1 MILERRCEYCIYY
14 NEEPSFSLYLFSS
27 DCKKRDT
34 CDIEIRDSIILRART
49 NVTKRYREQTYIRKY
64 PESLWRQEIQEIQE
78 TLERSQFVPSLLQL
92 GCVQWTSQ
100 LLLHTAHS
108 FIITMSSAS
117 HSKTYDAGKVGGIRA
132 LLHVGHPFIIR
143 R

>member
-64 PESLWRQEIQEIQE
+64 PESLFVTTTWVCAVDLSV
-78 TLERSQFVPSLLQL
+78 TL
-92 GCVQWTSQ
+92 
-100 LLLHTAHS
+100 AHGAL
-108 FIITMSSAS
+108 FYYNDVLRIT
-117 HSKTYDAGKVGGIRA
+117 
-132 LLHVGHPFIIR
+132 
-143 R
+143 